1 MPHPHIPSALRRL
14 VGERAYGCCE
24 YCLIPQTVGASMHHL
39 DHLVALKH
47 GGATVDA
54 NLALACIDCNLGKGS
69 DLAAIDPVERV
80 VVLLF
85 NPRTQRWGDHFQ
97 LVGPRIVGRI
107 PTGRATVALLRL
119 NDEARLIDRQ
129 MLIEARRYPPLHM
142 QEAPN
147 MEAE

>member
-14 VGERAYGCCE
+14 VVERAYGCCE